1 MARKRQRRWR
11 RRLAYSVVGV
21 LVAVLAVYGWAWLS
35 VDRSAIARALIWGDA
50 DIGDQFRFPARL
62 IPAGEDVS
70 PLPAG
75 AEIDLRTPP
84 AAGGSPEF
92 DDFLR
97 ANATRGFLVVHE
109 DQLVYERYFGGSD
122 QQTLETSFSVAK
134 SFVSTLVGIAIDEG
148 VIGSIEDP
156 VTDYLPELAVRD
168 PRFERI
174 TLRDLLTMS
183 SGLRYW
189 DTDLPWPWA
198 DDTYTYYGADLREIA
213 LNGTEVETAPGRE
226 WLYNNYNPLLLGLVL
241 ERATGM
247 SVSEY
252 MSTKLWQPLGAERDA
267 SWSLDSESSRF
278 EKMES
283 GLNATA
289 ADYARFGL
297 LLLHEGEWNGTRIVS
312 ADWVRAAT
320 QPTRPPTRP
329 STTSATGGS
338 TPSGPG
344 ASTPWAI
351 SGTTYTWPPTRTPS
365 SSGPEAIGELRTTPG
380 WPSFATS
387 PTKRAP
393 RNWPGQGAERTKG
406 ACHRAWDLDTSC
418 LSP

>member
-1 MARKRQRRWR
+1 MARKRQRRWP

-21 LVAVLAVYGWAWLS
+21 LVAVLAVYGWARLS

-50 DIGDQFRFPARL
+50 DIGDQFRFPSRL

-70 PLPAG
+70 LLPAG
-75 AEIDLRTPP
+75 AEIDLRTPL
-84 AAGGSPEF
+84 AASGGLKF

-122 QQTLETSFSVAK
+122 RQTLETSFSVAK

-156 VTDYLPELAVRD
+156 VTDYVPELAARD

-174 TLRDLLTMS
+174 TIRNLLSMS

-189 DTDLPWPWA
+189 ETDLPWPWA

-213 LNGTEVETAPGRE
+213 LEQTEVETAPGQE

-241 ERATGM
+241 ERAAGM

-252 MSTKLWQPLGAERDA
+252 MSTRLWRPLGAERDA
-267 SWSLDSESSRF
+267 TWSLDSEDSRF

-297 LLLHEGEWNGTRIVS
+297 LLLHGGEWNGTRIVS
-312 ADWVRAAT
+312 EDWVRAAT
-320 QPTRPPTRP
+320 AAD
-329 STTSATGGS
+329 TTTDPAGHYQYY
-338 TPSGPG
+338 
-344 ASTPWAI
+344 WWI
-351 SGTTYTWPPTRTPS
+351 D
-365 SSGPEAIGELRTTPG
+365 
-380 WPSFATS
+380 
-387 PTKRAP
+387 
-393 RNWPGQGAERTKG
+393 AERPGRFHALGNLGHYIYVAPDANTVIVRTGSDWGTENG
-406 ACHRAWDLDTSC
+406 AWLAVLRAVADQAG
-418 LSP
+418 SP

>member
-1 MARKRQRRWR
+1 MARKRQRRWP

-21 LVAVLAVYGWAWLS
+21 LVAVLAVYGWARLS

-50 DIGDQFRFPARL
+50 DIGDQFRFPSRL

-75 AEIDLRTPP
+75 AEIDLRTPL
-84 AAGGSPEF
+84 AASGGLKF

-122 QQTLETSFSVAK
+122 RQTLETSFSVAK

-156 VTDYLPELAVRD
+156 VTDYVPELAARD

-174 TLRDLLTMS
+174 TIRNLLSMS

-189 DTDLPWPWA
+189 ETDLPWPWA

-213 LNGTEVETAPGRE
+213 LEQTEVETAPGQE

-241 ERATGM
+241 ERAAGM

-252 MSTKLWQPLGAERDA
+252 MSTRLWRPLGAERDA
-267 SWSLDSESSRF
+267 TWSLDSEDSRF

-297 LLLHEGEWNGTRIVS
+297 LLLHGGEWNGTRIVS
-312 ADWVRAAT
+312 EDWVRAAT
-320 QPTRPPTRP
+320 AAD
-329 STTSATGGS
+329 TTTDPAGHYQYY
-338 TPSGPG
+338 
-344 ASTPWAI
+344 WWI
-351 SGTTYTWPPTRTPS
+351 D
-365 SSGPEAIGELRTTPG
+365 
-380 WPSFATS
+380 
-387 PTKRAP
+387 
-393 RNWPGQGAERTKG
+393 AERPGRFHALGNLGHYIYVAPDANTVIVRTGSDWGTENG
-406 ACHRAWDLDTSC
+406 AWLAVLRAVADQAG
-418 LSP
+418 SP